1 MSKLT
6 NAERLGTKEHTSS
19 ISLCTCG
26 VGHRL
31 GTKHITNNP
40 ASTNVLI
47 TWFFKCSGRYVQEG
61 MEYPL
66 FDHCVCLRDTGA
78 PYVLE
83 IDEDV
88 CPRLFMS
95 IPREL
100 FQLLNVL
107 IPELKE
113 MPPIWKHSFS
123 QETFDAFFDI
133 YDRLKQISST
143 EFYLLIPQLTRYILL
158 VTGIQQKRDMFPLEK
173 AKRYLAENQA
183 LTLTEIAEQC
193 GMSYPTFRRQFT
205 KCYGISP
212 GQYRIQ
218 KRIDAAIRW
227 LKCGV
232 SVTETAELLGY
243 PDVYTFSHQFTSL
256 VGLPPSRYKEINGI
270 EDISMLH

>member
-31 GTKHITNNP
+31 GMKHITNNP

-61 MEYPL
+61 IEYSL

-83 IDEDV
+83 ITEDV

-113 MPPIWKHSFS
+113 MPPIWKHCFS
-123 QETFDAFFDI
+123 QETFDAFFEI
-133 YDRLKQISST
+133 YDHLKLISST

-158 VTGIQQKRDMFPLEK
+158 ITGIQQKRDKFPLEK

-183 LTLTEIAEQC
+183 LALTEIAEQC

-218 KRIDAAIRW
+218 KRIDTAIQW
-227 LKCGV
+227 LKCGS

-256 VGLPPSRYKEINGI
+256 VGLPPSKYKEIHGK
-270 EDISMLH
+270 